1 MSIMSDFFFTY
12 SAMLE
17 PSARYSA
24 GGVGGGG
31 GGAGQTLQIDTHHS
45 GLETAVD
52 LSRKAEATGGDL
64 DADQE
69 DSEDDAPLDLKVK
82 LFINNLLAII
92 MNSAI
97 GTKMKLGLLEPCNLI
112 V

>member
-1 MSIMSDFFFTY
+1 
-12 SAMLE
+12 MLE

-82 LFINNLLAII
+82 LLSIIYLQLSWMVFILYKKVQLAQ
-92 MNSAI
+92 
-97 GTKMKLGLLEPCNLI
+97 KLILGPLELPCNLI

>member
-1 MSIMSDFFFTY
+1 
-12 SAMLE
+12 MLE

-52 LSRKAEATGGDL
+52 LSRKTEATGGDL

-69 DSEDDAPLDLKVK
+69 DSEDDAPLDLKVGVFNDAK
-82 LFINNLLAII
+82 TLRKEDRPYLLFEI
-92 MNSAI
+92 SDP
-97 GTKMKLGLLEPCNLI
+97 TKNG
-112 V
+112 

>member
-1 MSIMSDFFFTY
+1 
-12 SAMLE
+12 MLE

-52 LSRKAEATGGDL
+52 LSRKTEATGGDL

-82 LFINNLLAII
+82 TARNTCVFNYY
-92 MNSAI
+92 
-97 GTKMKLGLLEPCNLI
+97 
-112 V
+112 

>member
-1 MSIMSDFFFTY
+1 MLIFD

-17 PSARYSA
+17 PGTRYSA

-31 GGAGQTLQIDTHHS
+31 GSAGQALQIDTHHS

-52 LSRKAEATGGDL
+52 LSRKTEAGGDL

-69 DSEDDAPLDLKVK
+69 DSEDDAPLDLKVFSLDLRDK
-82 LFINNLLAII
+82 LIFQKQFWDKVLLF
-92 MNSAI
+92 
-97 GTKMKLGLLEPCNLI
+97 L
-112 V
+112 

>member
-1 MSIMSDFFFTY
+1 
-12 SAMLE
+12 MLE

-82 LFINNLLAII
+82 LSSIIYFIALYC
-92 MNSAI
+92 
-97 GTKMKLGLLEPCNLI
+97 LGKCNWSKNEIRTL
-112 V
+112 

>member
-1 MSIMSDFFFTY
+1 
-12 SAMLE
+12 MLE

-82 LFINNLLAII
+82 LSSIIINLET
-92 MNSAI
+92 NSPYKYFNVI
-97 GTKMKLGLLEPCNLI
+97 
-112 V
+112 

>member
-1 MSIMSDFFFTY
+1 
-12 SAMLE
+12 MLE

-52 LSRKAEATGGDL
+52 LSRKTEATGGDL

-69 DSEDDAPLDLKVK
+69 DSEDDAPLDLKVSVFSDAK
-82 LFINNLLAII
+82 SLKILRKHVFDDMCFI
-92 MNSAI
+92 
-97 GTKMKLGLLEPCNLI
+97 LELQ
-112 V
+112 

>member
-1 MSIMSDFFFTY
+1 MSIMSNFLFTY

-82 LFINNLLAII
+82 LLTIIYLQLSSIVQLAQ
-92 MNSAI
+92 
-97 GTKMKLGLLEPCNLI
+97 K
-112 V
+112 

>member
-1 MSIMSDFFFTY
+1 
-12 SAMLE
+12 MLE

-52 LSRKAEATGGDL
+52 LSRKTEATGGDL

-69 DSEDDAPLDLKVK
+69 DSEDDAPLDLKVCSTEFHSTFENICDTFRMGK
-82 LFINNLLAII
+82 FYILSYAIKI
-92 MNSAI
+92 
-97 GTKMKLGLLEPCNLI
+97 
-112 V
+112 

>member
-1 MSIMSDFFFTY
+1 
-12 SAMLE
+12 MLE

-82 LFINNLLAII
+82 SSLIIYFIALYCL
-92 MNSAI
+92 
-97 GTKMKLGLLEPCNLI
+97 KKCNLNKNEI
-112 V
+112 RTL